1 MPFTIR
7 AKRRLAQALLP
18 AIALFLALG
27 GMVAFPQIASAH
39 AKPTSSTP
47 SPNQNLTTAPTT
59 VTIIFGQNVK
69 PDGSDIIVYDK
80 DGKKVSTA
88 PATVDPNDLK
98 KMTVPM
104 QGDDSESYLVVWHTV
119 SADDGES
126 AIGSFSFGVNAAAD
140 DLPSSS
146 TTSSAS
152 SGVQPWLAALIG
164 VIGLILGVGVGY
176 YFARRQTAPPSSTAQ

>member
-1 MPFTIR
+1 MSLLFRTHP
-7 AKRRLAQALLP
+7 RLSLIVLPTVALV
-18 AIALFLALG
+18 LALG
-27 GMVAFPQIASAH
+27 AALVFPQAAFAH

-47 SPNQNLTTAPTT
+47 SPNQNLTAAPTE

-80 DGKKVSTA
+80 DGKKVSTG
-88 PATVDPNDLK
+88 PAKVDPNDLK

-104 QGDDSESYLVVWHTV
+104 QGTDSESYLVVWHTV

-126 AIGSFSFGVNAAAD
+126 AIGSFNFGVNAAAD
-140 DLPSSS
+140 DLPSTS
-146 TTSSAS
+146 TPSAS

-164 VIGLILGVGVGY
+164 VIGLLLGGAGGY
-176 YFARRQTAPPSSTAQ
+176 YFARRQGATPAATR

>member
-1 MPFTIR
+1 MSLFHRTKP
-7 AKRRLAQALLP
+7 RLSKFLIP

-27 GMVAFPQIASAH
+27 AVVFSPQIAAAH
-39 AKPTSSTP
+39 AKPVSSTP
-47 SPNQNLTTAPTT
+47 SPNQNLTTASTS

-80 DGKKVSTA
+80 DGKKVSTG
-88 PATVDPNDLK
+88 PATVDTNDLK
-98 KMTVPM
+98 KMSVPM

-126 AIGSFSFGVNAAAD
+126 AIGAFSFGVNAAAD
-140 DLPSSS
+140 DLPSGA
-146 TTSSAS
+146 TTPSAS

-164 VIGLILGVGVGY
+164 VIGLLLGAAGGY
-176 YFARRQTAPPSSTAQ
+176 YFARRQSAAPATTPQ